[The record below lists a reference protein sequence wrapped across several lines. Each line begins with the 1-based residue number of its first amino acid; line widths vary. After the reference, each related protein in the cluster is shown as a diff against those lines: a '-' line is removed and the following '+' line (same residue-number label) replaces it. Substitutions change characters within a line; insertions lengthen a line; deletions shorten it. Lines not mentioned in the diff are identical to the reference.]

1 MPSELRHDLHLEVER
16 MEMPTLVEL
25 GLFAIVLVVLLGP
38 FLVRKIEH
46 NLEAFLF
53 VMGVSAV
60 TLSSFESHENLVR
73 FYGDA
78 VPHIGWNMHLVMEA
92 IEEPVLKGIVPAV
105 LVAGLLFHYG
115 QSRIQSMI
123 HSVLKVVPLRILI
136 FVMIVLLGL
145 SASIIT
151 AIIAALL
158 LVELIKVMPMDR
170 KTQVNIAIIACFSIG
185 IGAVLTPVGEPL
197 STIAITKLQGEPY
210 NAGFFFLFNILAIY
224 VIPGCVAMGLLGM
237 FFAGKATEVREKAVS
252 AAEGSLKDVVVR
264 AGKVYLFVMALLLL
278 GSGMKLVIDKY
289 ILSIPPEIIYW
300 VNMIS
305 AVLDNATLAAA
316 EVSPLMEPLTLQA
329 VIMGL
334 LFSGGMLIPGNIPN
348 IIAAQKLSIT
358 STEWAK
364 LGVPLGLILMV
375 LYFAWIFYL
384 PFHYQFHF

>member
-1 MPSELRHDLHLEVER
+1 

-25 GLFAIVLVVLLGP
+25 GLFAIVLIVLLGP
-38 FLVRKIEH
+38 FTVRKIEH

-73 FYGDA
+73 FYGEA
-78 VPHIGWNMHLVMEA
+78 IPEIGWNMHLIMEA
-92 IEEPVLKGIVPAV
+92 VEEPVLKGIVPAV

-115 QSRIQSMI
+115 QAKIQTFI
-123 HSVLKVVPLRILI
+123 FALLKVVPLKILT
-136 FVMIVLLGL
+136 FVMIVVLGL

-170 KTQVNIAIIACFSIG
+170 KTQVNVAIIACFSIG

-197 STIAITKLQGEPY
+197 STIAVTKLQGPPY
-210 NAGFFFLFNILAIY
+210 EAGFFFLFNILAIY
-224 VIPGCVAMGLLGM
+224 VVPACVAMGLLGM
-237 FFAGKATEVREKAVS
+237 FFTGKAAVVKEKTVA
-252 AAEGSLKDVVVR
+252 AAEGTLKDVVVR

-278 GSGMKLVIDKY
+278 GSGMKLIIDKY

-316 EVSPLMEPLTLQA
+316 EISPLMDPLTLQA

-364 LGVPLGLILMV
+364 LGIPVGLVLMA
-375 LYFAWIFYL
+375 LYFVWIFYL
-384 PFHYQFHF
+384 PFHYEFNF

>member
-1 MPSELRHDLHLEVER
+1 